1 METIV
6 GADIRKV
13 ENVLNNVG
21 SLSGSFQGKGYT
33 LSGNPVKEQVEG
45 YSSDR
50 IVLTVLAGL
59 FIYLYFNQ

>member
-13 ENVLNNVG
+13 ENVLNSVG
-21 SLSGSFQGKGYT
+21 SSSGSFQGKGYT

-50 IVLTVLAGL
+50 IVLMVLAGL